1 MYLKDQLP
9 FVIGVPNLFSLFLG
23 PGLHT
28 HFFDETEIKNL
39 HVMGPLGGQIR
50 IGMEMIAGKVRTV
63 AAEWIASLRDASV
76 NLAGSGH
83 ADGWDG
89 AVFVSAAAAL
99 GIFQGNAQAFSDE
112 FPQIFI
118 G

>member
-1 MYLKDQLP
+1 MYLKDQFP
-9 FVIGVPNLFSLFLG
+9 FVIGIPHLFRLFLS
-23 PGLHT
+23 PGFYT
-28 HFFDETEIKNL
+28 HFFDETEVEHL
-39 HVMGPLGGQIR
+39 RVMGPLGGQIR

-112 FPQIFI
+112 FSQIFI